1 VEDEIWLTACRT
13 TVLTGVST
21 VTVYSLVRRGH
32 LEVEGLDHRGQKL
45 FRHLAVAQ
53 AEKATGA
60 KAKRVLV
67 LPPEPGALS
76 YFGRTMPSSVT

>member
-1 VEDEIWLTACRT
+1 MPGKMI
-13 TVLTGVST
+13 TVQTGT
-21 VTVYSLVRRGH
+21 LVG
-32 LEVEGLDHRGQKL
+32 LISGLGGAVIGAGVEGLDHRGQKL

-67 LPPEPGALS
+67 TAA
-76 YFGRTMPSSVT
+76 